1 MKQKLTQLLRWS
13 EQYTKTDMVHLAT
26 SGGWLSSGYLVSS
39 LIAFLM
45 AIAFANLIDKETY
58 GTYRFVLSLG
68 IIFGAFSLTG
78 LKTSVTRSV
87 AGGFEGALSSAFRE
101 RMMWSIPMFL
111 IAGIGSAYYLIAGQS
126 AIGISLVIVAFC
138 NPLLYSST
146 LYAAYLNG
154 KEDYRTNALYAMAR
168 AAIPAIVMLFVLLII
183 PSVLALVLAYF
194 ISHTTLAFLF
204 YIITARRVPSDASHD
219 KSSNTFGKHLSL
231 TNLIDVAANQLDK
244 VLVFHFVGASE
255 LAVYYFALNI
265 PEQISGLFSNIYA
278 IALPKFSR
286 RPINELRAS
295 LFSKTAQLGLIVLVI
310 IVVYIICA
318 PWIYNLIFPNY
329 VEAIRFSQ
337 IAALGMIGVVGT
349 LPTALLH
356 AKRATH
362 LIYKSRTVGSLIR
375 IAVLV
380 ALVMPYGV
388 LGVVLASVLN
398 KIIDAII
405 VSIAVGYAVEPAE
418 NT

>member
-1 MKQKLTQLLRWS
+1 
-13 EQYTKTDMVHLAT
+13 MVHLAT
-26 SGGWLSSGYLVSS
+26 SGGWLSSGYLISS

-87 AGGFEGALSSAFRE
+87 AGGFEGALSSAFHE
-101 RMMWSIPMFL
+101 RMIWSIPMFL
-111 IAGIGSAYYLIAGQS
+111 IAGIGSAYYFVAGQS
-126 AIGISLVIVAFC
+126 TIGISLIIIAFC

-154 KEDYRTNALYAMAR
+154 KENYRTNALYATAR
-168 AAIPAIVMLFVLLII
+168 AVVPAIVMLIVILFI

-194 ISHTTLAFLF
+194 TSHTALAFLF
-204 YIITARRVPSDASHD
+204 YSITVRSVPTDATHD
-219 KSSNTFGKHLSL
+219 KSSNAFGKHLSL

-265 PEQISGLFSNIYA
+265 PEQISGLFGNIYS

-286 RPINELRAS
+286 RPIDALRAG
-295 LFSKTAQLGLIVLVI
+295 LFTKIAQLGLVMVI
-310 IVVYIICA
+310 IIAAYIVCA
-318 PWIYNLIFPNY
+318 PWIYHLIFPNY
-329 VEAIRFSQ
+329 IEAIRLSQ

-356 AKRATH
+356 AKQATR
-362 LIYKSRTVGSLIR
+362 LIYKSRTIGSLTR
-375 IAVLV
+375 IAVLI
-380 ALVMPYGV
+380 ALVIPYGV

-405 VSIAVGYAVEPAE
+405 ASIAVGYAIEPIE
-418 NT
+418 TV